1 MPDREI
7 ERARTVAKVLDH
19 YLVDPIVGLIL
30 PGVGDIATSV
40 AGLYTVGVAIS
51 RKLSAVVIAR
61 MLLNLALDALLG
73 AVPLIGDLFDLA
85 HRANTRNV
93 ALLEQR
99 AVSGGR
105 ATARD
110 WAMVMGA
117 FTVFAAA
124 IIGSIYIGY
133 RVVTAV
139 ASALPLG

>member
-19 YLVDPIVGLIL
+19 YLVDPIVGLLL

-51 RKLSAVVIAR
+51 RKLSAVIIAR

-85 HRANTRNV
+85 HRANTKNV

-99 AVSGGR
+99 SSVGGR
-105 ATARD
+105 ATPLD

-117 FTVFAAA
+117 FALFAAA
-124 IIGSIYIGY
+124 VAGSIYIGY

-139 ASALPLG
+139 AHAL

>member
-85 HRANTRNV
+85 HQANTRNV

-124 IIGSIYIGY
+124 IIVSIYIGY

>member
-7 ERARTVAKVLDH
+7 ERARTVAKVLDS
-19 YLVDPIVGLIL
+19 YLVDPLVGLLL

-51 RKLSAVVIAR
+51 RKLSAVIIAR

-73 AVPLIGDLFDLA
+73 AVPLIGDLFDFA
-85 HRANTRNV
+85 HRANTKNV

-99 AVSGGR
+99 ASVGGR
-105 ATARD
+105 ATPRD
-110 WAMVMGA
+110 WALVMGA
-117 FTVFAAA
+117 FALFAAA
-124 IIGSIYIGY
+124 VAGSIYIGY

-139 ASALPLG
+139 AHAL